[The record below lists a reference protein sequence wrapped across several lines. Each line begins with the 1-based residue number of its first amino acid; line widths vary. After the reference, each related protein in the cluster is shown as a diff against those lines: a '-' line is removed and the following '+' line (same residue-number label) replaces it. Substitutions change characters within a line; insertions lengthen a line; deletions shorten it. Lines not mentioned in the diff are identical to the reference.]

1 MFKCGLMVM
10 VVTGLI
16 VCPHHNITLVY
27 TTITAHHVITHRAL
41 TISTS
46 TLSLMF
52 ALSQSRK
59 YLQLLHLDIRRL
71 YIGVVFPLMLKS
83 IVCDHNI

>member
-1 MFKCGLMVM
+1 MYKCGLMVM

-16 VCPHHNITLVY
+16 VCPHHTIITLVY

-59 YLQLLHLDIRRL
+59 YLQHAI
-71 YIGVVFPLMLKS
+71 
-83 IVCDHNI
+83 